1 MILVDTSVWIDHLH
15 LGEPILAELLE
26 QAEVCRHPMV
36 VAELALG
43 IMRDRRTVLSL
54 LGNLPGV
61 GLPAHDEVLQLVE
74 SSVLYGKGLSVADA
88 HLLATARINNDVQL
102 WTRDKHLR
110 AEAERL
116 NLAASGLA

>member
-15 LGEPILAELLE
+15 AAEPGLAELLE

-36 VAELALG
+36 IAELALG
-43 IMRDRRTVLSL
+43 TMRDRREVLGL

-61 GLPAHDEVLQLVE
+61 SLPAHDEVLRFVE
-74 SSVLYGKGLSVADA
+74 SSLLYGKGLSVVDA
-88 HLLATARINNDVQL
+88 HLLAAARINEGVRL
-102 WTRDKHLR
+102 WTRDKRLR

-116 NLAASGLA
+116 NVAVVGLT

>member
-15 LGEPILAELLE
+15 TGEPVLAELLE

-43 IMRDRRTVLSL
+43 TMRDRRTVLGL

-61 GLPAHDEVLQLVE
+61 SLPAHDEVLRLVE
-74 SSVLYGKGLSVADA
+74 SSVLYGKGLSVVDA
-88 HLLATARINNDVQL
+88 HLLAAARISDDVRL
-102 WTRDKHLR
+102 WTRDKRLR

-116 NLAASGLA
+116 NVATVGLT